1 MEVDYRER
9 TESGISINEEEID
22 GAKIVEQLQHS

>member
-1 MEVDYRER
+1 METDSRER
-9 TESGISINEEEID
+9 TESGIDIEEEGID